1 MPRTLILIA
10 LLALMVGSF
19 VFYRANQGT
28 SVNAYTVKQLPLEQW
43 VVASGQVRYEALAR
57 IGSEVTGRIAER
69 LAHEGDVVAAGQ
81 PLLLLHKEDL
91 QAQYEQAETALQQLT
106 NFRYPQA
113 VEALTEARLVV
124 AQSEREANRRAE
136 LAARGMLPTE
146 QSEQAQRLLKSHRS
160 ALSQAELQ
168 VKALAPKGDEER
180 LLQQR
185 LATAKANLAK
195 AEIRAPFA
203 GRLQTREVE
212 TGDLVQP
219 GKVLFELARVDGL
232 EVVAA
237 VDEKYI
243 APLAV
248 GQPVTVIADAW
259 PERLIEGTLSFVA
272 PAVDDSSGT
281 VDVHVKLQGDTSF
294 LRLGMTVS
302 VNVLTDSKAKA
313 LVVPKDFVSQRG
325 QQTIVYKAV
334 HDYPQRVAVRRG
346 LASATEVELT
356 EGVAAGDVLL
366 LPSHID
372 NEQQKI
378 RPLLEGPH

>member
-28 SVNAYTVKQLPLEQW
+28 PVNAYIVKQLPLEQW

-325 QQTIVYKAV
+325 QQAIVYKAV
-334 HDYPQRVAVRRG
+334 HDYPQRIAVRRG
-346 LASATEVELT
+346 LASATEIELT